1 MSRCVSFDKEIT
13 YKSFRILFLLQLKS
27 TGPIGDLGMAAVR
40 AAAEEDPA
48 EGALASVDVRRA
60 ALESVLTKGCVT
72 ATLAQVGGW

>member
-13 YKSFRILFLLQLKS
+13 FKSFRILFLLQLNP

-48 EGALASVDVRRA
+48 EGALASVDVLRA
-60 ALESVLTKGCVT
+60 ALESVLMKGCVT

>member
-1 MSRCVSFDKEIT
+1 MSKCVSFD
-13 YKSFRILFLLQLKS
+13 KSFRILFLLQLKS

-48 EGALASVDVRRA
+48 GGALALVDVLRA

-72 ATLAQVGGW
+72 ATLAQVGVW